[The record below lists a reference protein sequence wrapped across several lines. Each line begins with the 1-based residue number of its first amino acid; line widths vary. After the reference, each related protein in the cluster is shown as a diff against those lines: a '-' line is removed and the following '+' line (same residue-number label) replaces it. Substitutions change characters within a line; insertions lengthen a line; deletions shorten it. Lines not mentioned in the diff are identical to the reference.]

1 MASKKDYINVADI
14 LKGIRS
20 EFPNGIDDDVF
31 TRLIL
36 DFGAMFKRDNE
47 NFDLRRFEGYIREGQ

>member
-20 EFPNGIDDDVF
+20 EFPNGIDDETF
-31 TRLIL
+31 TRLII

-47 NFDLRRFEGYIREGQ
+47 RFDLRRFEGYIREG

>member
-1 MASKKDYINVADI
+1 MASRKDYINVADI
-14 LKGIRS
+14 LKGVRS
-20 EFPNGIDDDVF
+20 EFPNGIDDDTF

-47 NFDLRRFEGYIREGQ
+47 RFDFRRFENYVRGE

>member
-1 MASKKDYINVADI
+1 MASRKDYVAVADV
-14 LKGIRS
+14 LSGIKN
-20 EFPNGIDDDVF
+20 EFGDKVDEDVF

-47 NFDLRRFEGYIREGQ
+47 LFDLRRFEKAAREG